1 MSWTAGLPRYV
12 IPRSDVRY
20 PSLLAETTDAP
31 DVLHVIGQ
39 PEALGPGLAVVGS
52 RRATPY
58 GLAATDLLAGWAAG
72 AGYTIISGGAVGCD
86 QAAHRAAL
94 QRHGRTVAVMAGGA
108 DVAYPRASGALL
120 REIALSGA
128 VVSEHEWGTEPRKW
142 AFRTRNRI
150 IAGLGAALLVAEAAL
165 PSGTFSTADYA
176 LDAGRTVLV
185 VPGSIF
191 SSCSRGTNRLLSQGA
206 EPVTDPSELR
216 QWLES
221 LLGCARMTAQELET
235 QRGDATDPLLDALI
249 ADPMRPDDVARALGI
264 DVVSAMR
271 RIGVLCATGSIER
284 YRDGRY
290 GVSRRYNH
298 R

>member
-1 MSWTAGLPRYV
+1 MIWSTGLPRCE
-12 IPRSDVRY
+12 IQKGDPCY
-20 PSLLAETTDAP
+20 PALLAETCDAP
-31 DVLHVIGQ
+31 DVLHVIG
-39 PEALGPGLAVVGS
+39 ELDALAPGLAVVGS

-58 GLAATDLLAGWAAG
+58 GLAAIDLLAGWAAS
-72 AGYTIISGGAVGCD
+72 AGHTIISGGAVGCD

-94 QRHGRTVAVMAGGA
+94 ERDGRTVAVMAGGA

-120 REIALSGA
+120 REIALAGA
-128 VVSEHEWGTEPRKW
+128 VVSEHAWGTEPRKW

-191 SSCSRGTNRLLSQGA
+191 SASSRGTNRLLAQGA
-206 EPVTDPSELR
+206 VPITDPSELR
-216 QWLES
+216 LCLEP
-221 LLGCARMTAQELET
+221 LLGCGLTELPDARREPPEA
-235 QRGDATDPLLDALI
+235 DPLLEALI
-249 ADPMRPDDVARALGI
+249 ADPMRPDDVARAFGM
-264 DVVSAMR
+264 DVVTTMR
-271 RIGVLCATGSIER
+271 RIGVLSAAGLVER

-290 GVSRRYNH
+290 GVSRRYN
-298 R
+298 RR